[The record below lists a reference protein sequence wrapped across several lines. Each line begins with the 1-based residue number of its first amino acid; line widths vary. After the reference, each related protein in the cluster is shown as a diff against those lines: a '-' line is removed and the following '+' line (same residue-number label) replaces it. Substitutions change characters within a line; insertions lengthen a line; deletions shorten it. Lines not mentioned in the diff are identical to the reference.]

1 MNASKFIATISGKAL
16 KALAAGAASIVA
28 TAAVEKL
35 LAKDDD
41 VADPIELKP
50 EKEPDVEMVDDDEV
64 LTEEMVEEVNEN

>member
-1 MNASKFIATISGKAL
+1 MNMSKFIAAISGKAL

-41 VADPIELKP
+41 AADPIELKP
-50 EKEPDVEMVDDDEV
+50 EKEPDVEVADDKEIRTEV
-64 LTEEMVEEVNEN
+64 MTEEVNEN

>member
-35 LAKDDD
+35 LTKGDD
-41 VADPIELKP
+41 VADPIEMKP
-50 EKEPDVEMVDDDEV
+50 DEEPDVGVVDDKV
-64 LTEEMVEEVNEN
+64 QTEEMVEEVNED